1 MTPKTNF
8 RQSFSANQKGES
20 MSSARSTRRSIFSFG
35 GMILLLGV
43 TLIGAA
49 GCSHAQQRATGEERS
64 ATPKTFASADLAAQ
78 AIYDGAK
85 SGDPNALLAI
95 FGPGAKELL
104 FSVDSVQDKAALD
117 TFARRYD
124 EMHRWGKLTGGRLVL
139 DVGAENYPFP
149 FALVKNDA
157 GQWYFDAASAK
168 DEILARRIGG
178 NELSTIDVLNDMAIA
193 QTQYFSQPHDGSKPH
208 SYAQKFVSDDGKH
221 DGLYWQA
228 ASGDTDSPLSSL
240 AESAN
245 TEGYSAA
252 LQGAAP
258 FHGYYFRMLTSQGPH
273 AHGGAKDYIVNGN
286 MTGGFAILAYPAE
299 YGNSGVMSFLM
310 NQDGIVLQ
318 KDLSAD
324 TAEAAKTI
332 TSFDPDP
339 TWVAVE

>member
-1 MTPKTNF
+1 MTPKNNF
-8 RQSFSANQKGES
+8 RQSFSSNQRGEN
-20 MSSARSTRRSIFSFG
+20 MSFARSTRRSIFSFG
-35 GMILLLGV
+35 GMILLLGAI
-43 TLIGAA
+43 LIAAA
-49 GCSHAQQRATGEERS
+49 GCSHAHQGAMGEATSS
-64 ATPKTFASADLAAQ
+64 APKTFATADAAAK

-104 FSVDSVQDKAALD
+104 FSGDSVQDKAALD
-117 TFARRYD
+117 TFTRRYD

-178 NELSTIDVLNDMAIA
+178 NELATIDVLNGMAIA
-193 QTQYFSQPHDGSKPH
+193 QTQYFGQPHDGSKPH

-221 DGLYWQA
+221 DGLFWQA
-228 ASGDTDSPLSSL
+228 ASDDVDSPLSSL
-240 AESAN
+240 SETADS
-245 TEGYSAA
+245 EGYSAA
-252 LQGAAP
+252 LQGSAP

-299 YGNSGVMSFLM
+299 YGNSGVISFLI
-310 NQDGIVLQ
+310 NQDGVVLQ
-318 KDLSAD
+318 KDLGSDSA
-324 TAEAAKTI
+324 AAAKAI